1 MSNVEIIK
9 SSWFFQV
16 EEARR
21 AVLFLMSQKDGNKG
35 GLSPLGKPTIEVTVS
50 FYSISQKLKLIFIIK
65 VPKAA
70 VGVVIGRGGENISRI
85 QTETGT
91 RIQFKPD
98 DPNLDHRGCVIS
110 GTQEACNSAQEKIK
124 EIAAQKL
131 AEQGQ
136 SGQVNQMGVFE

>member
-1 MSNVEIIK
+1 M
-9 SSWFFQV
+9 
-16 EEARR
+16 
-21 AVLFLMSQKDGNKG
+21 
-35 GLSPLGKPTIEVTVS
+35 
-50 FYSISQKLKLIFIIK
+50 KLIFIIK

>member
-1 MSNVEIIK
+1 
-9 SSWFFQV
+9 
-16 EEARR
+16 
-21 AVLFLMSQKDGNKG
+21 MSQKDGNKG

-50 FYSISQKLKLIFIIK
+50 SYSIFQKLKLIFIIK

>member
-1 MSNVEIIK
+1 M
-9 SSWFFQV
+9 FFQV

-50 FYSISQKLKLIFIIK
+50 SYSISQKMKLIFILK

>member
-1 MSNVEIIK
+1 M
-9 SSWFFQV
+9 
-16 EEARR
+16 
-21 AVLFLMSQKDGNKG
+21 MSQKDGNKG

-50 FYSISQKLKLIFIIK
+50 SYSTSQRKKSVLIYEIK

>member
-1 MSNVEIIK
+1 
-9 SSWFFQV
+9 
-16 EEARR
+16 
-21 AVLFLMSQKDGNKG
+21 MSQKDGNKG

-50 FYSISQKLKLIFIIK
+50 SYSTFQKFQKFGLELEIK

>member
-1 MSNVEIIK
+1 M
-9 SSWFFQV
+9 FFQV

-50 FYSISQKLKLIFIIK
+50 YYSISKKMKLIFIIK